1 MTQSSN
7 PQSTTGTRSLRIAWL
22 GPVPSEDGGATG
34 VATDLLDGLADL
46 GHRIDCFIAG
56 NESKLPTRLQDN
68 ANLAFVWASTR
79 WEWNQWYSR
88 TDLGAFIT
96 DLIARR
102 RAFQRIRSAIAD
114 RHEHD
119 PYDLIY
125 QFSNIETVGV
135 PRQLAQ
141 KIPLVIHPETH
152 IAGELR
158 WFRAERHLARQCEPL
173 HRRLLVE
180 CVLIIR
186 TLVQRRCIRA
196 AKLVVC
202 ISGVFRDHI
211 IADYEVPYAKTRV
224 IRNPVR
230 LTRFHGLKNFE
241 NSVGETPV
249 ILVLGRI
256 SVRKGIDQI
265 VQLSHVLASRDVD
278 ATIRIVGGHSLQSD
292 YRPLLAQLNP
302 TNARYVGPVPAEAI
316 LRELERADV
325 LVQASKY
332 EPFGL
337 TVGEALAAGVPI
349 VATTE
354 VGAAEGVSG
363 IACAVVP
370 VGDVDCLAEAVE
382 NVLRRLRV
390 DATCIRDAAR
400 LDAERLF
407 APNGICEAISDA
419 LQDLVGGRNI
429 TLPDR
434 APTGM
439 AATG

>member
-7 PQSTTGTRSLRIAWL
+7 SKFTTGTRSLRIAWL
-22 GPVPSEDGGATG
+22 GPTPNDHGGVGG
-34 VATDLLDGLADL
+34 VATDLLDGLASL
-46 GHRIDCFIAG
+46 GHRIDCFIAS
-56 NESKLPTRLQDN
+56 NKAKLPESLEEN
-68 ANLAFVWASTR
+68 ANLTFVWASTR
-79 WEWNQWYSR
+79 WEWNRWYSR
-88 TDLGAFIT
+88 TNLGAFIT
-96 DLIARR
+96 DLIARAW
-102 RAFQRIRSAIAD
+102 AFVRMRGEITR
-114 RHEHD
+114 RHEAN

-135 PRQLAQ
+135 PKRLVR

-152 IAGELR
+152 IAGELH

-180 CVLIIR
+180 CVLIVR

-202 ISGVFRDHI
+202 ISSVFRDHI
-211 IADYEVPYAKTRV
+211 VADYKVPYANTRV

-230 LTRFHGLKNFE
+230 LSRFHGLE

-265 VQLSHVLASRDVD
+265 VELSHVLAERGVD

-292 YRPLLAQLNP
+292 YRPLLAQLNH
-302 TNARYVGPVPAEAI
+302 TNARYDGGIPQDEIPQKLA
-316 LRELERADV
+316 RADV

-337 TVGEALAAGVPI
+337 TVAEALAAGVPV

-354 VGAAEGVSG
+354 VGAIEGVSDSVS
-363 IACAVVP
+363 AVVP
-370 VGDVDCLAEAVE
+370 VGEVKPLADAVE
-382 NVLRRLRV
+382 ETLAKLRLDV
-390 DATCIRDAAR
+390 AGIRDAAR
-400 LDAERLF
+400 TDAARLF
-407 APNGICEAISDA
+407 APQDVCEKLSDA
-419 LQDLVGGRNI
+419 LQELVGGLD
-429 TLPDR
+429 TAVLDR
-434 APTGM
+434 T
-439 AATG
+439 